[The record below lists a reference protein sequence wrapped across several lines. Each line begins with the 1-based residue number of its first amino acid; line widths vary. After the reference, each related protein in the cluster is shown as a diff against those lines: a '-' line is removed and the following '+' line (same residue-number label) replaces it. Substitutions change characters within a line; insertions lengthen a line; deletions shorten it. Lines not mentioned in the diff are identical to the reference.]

1 MASTSTAVPPSGNSM
16 AKEVGGA
23 PAQPAKGDPVSAL
36 MAKAKALKKRDD
48 AQKARKVQGAL
59 PKGDEK
65 EMSVVERRNMEKTRQ
80 FRWAWAWSLGFFGWL
95 L

>member
-1 MASTSTAVPPSGNSM
+1 MATKAMPPSGNSK
-16 AKEVGGA
+16 AGDVGGA
-23 PAQPAKGDPVSAL
+23 PAQPTKGDPVAAL

-48 AQKARKVQGAL
+48 AQKARKAQGAL
-59 PKGDEK
+59 PKGDEQ
-65 EMSVVERRNMEKTRQ
+65 EMSAVERRNRDKTRQ